1 MRITSNHSA
10 FTLVEMVMVIVIIGL
25 LAVVAMPK
33 FADLQSEATSAAEKG
48 TVAAVRSGIKI
59 AHMSNLAK
67 GTDTYPDALGSA
79 KNGPGSEDNALFDVV
94 IDNGISDSKWEKLSK
109 TKYKYAPTDTTYT
122 YDNKEGTF
130 KSKK

>member
-1 MRITSNHSA
+1 MRTTNNRSA

-33 FADLQSEATSAAEKG
+33 FADMQSEATSAAEQG

-67 GTDTYPDALGSA
+67 GTDTYPDALGSG
-79 KNGPGSEDNALFDVV
+79 KNGSGSEDNPLFDAV
-94 IDNGISDSKWEKLSK
+94 IDNGITDSKWEKLSK
-109 TKYKYAPTDTTYT
+109 SKYKYAPTDTTYE
-122 YDNKEGTF
+122 YDNKAGTF
-130 KSKK
+130 KPTK